1 MREEPLAIVA
11 LIVLVAAIVGTC
23 AYYAAGGV

>member
-1 MREEPLAIVA
+1 MREPLAIVA
-11 LIVLVAAIVGTC
+11 LIVLVATIVGTC